1 MALPHLCGEN
11 HNAWAANL
19 ALLLLLLMALPCA
32 GQVPGTRISGSISSP
47 SGGPIANAAITLKNL
62 ATNEARSFTAN
73 ADGSYEL
80 KNLGP
85 GRYEVTATAPGYA
98 PASITIDLAGDSG
111 APANL
116 VLLPLASGGAV
127 KTSGGAG
134 VSGVVDSNSV
144 SNLPLNGR
152 SASDLA
158 ALEPGVSSAR
168 TQQTGQAQRGFGN
181 QMTISGGRPRQ
192 NDARLDGISV
202 NDYVNGPPGSALG
215 VNLGSD
221 AVEQFSVPVPKPRIA
236 SNFTK

>member
-1 MALPHLCGEN
+1 MDSAFRITQPKIEETSIVALPHLCGEN
-11 HNAWAANL
+11 HNVWAANL

-47 SGGPIANAAITLKNL
+47 SGDPIANAAITLKNL

-127 KTSGGAG
+127 KTSGGLA
-134 VSGVVDSNSV
+134 
-144 SNLPLNGR
+144 
-152 SASDLA
+152 SAVLLIRTA
-158 ALEPGVSSAR
+158 SAIFR
-168 TQQTGQAQRGFGN
+168 
-181 QMTISGGRPRQ
+181 
-192 NDARLDGISV
+192 
-202 NDYVNGPPGSALG
+202 
-215 VNLGSD
+215 
-221 AVEQFSVPVPKPRIA
+221 
-236 SNFTK
+236 